1 MPQLAQGAA
10 WFGQLAM
17 VEPHVHGST
26 FMMLRILV
34 WLTSAAAFK
43 VVDVGAPRS
52 GTQSLKLA
60 LQMLGYKPLHSGLDH
75 WSRPAWCQYK
85 FGHGSFE
92 AALEIP
98 LALGYDAAMDE
109 PFQLLYREFM
119 AAFPDSKFIYTV
131 RDPETWFA
139 SYDKLISESNAKD
152 AADARRLRGLKMR
165 HIPLGAMD
173 PDRPEGKQRRAL
185 EQVMS
190 DCSQCHYWGCN
201 FGQPDTQDSKQQCI
215 QSYWGHLRNVT
226 EAIPKDRLLIFN
238 MSDGWAPLCKF
249 LGKPIPLLPFPHVD
263 MVSDYFSPW
272 DSSGS
277 STSLVQTSA
286 AWKLPLQEL

>member
-1 MPQLAQGAA
+1 MRHSLRPSMCILISTVCFTRRSQHVAAVHLRKGRIHASKYREVFLQAVLARVDHLLDRVTPSQTLFVAIDGPACAA
-10 WFGQLAM
+10 KLAM

-119 AAFPDSKFIYTV
+119 AAFPDAGS
-131 RDPETWFA
+131 
-139 SYDKLISESNAKD
+139 
-152 AADARRLRGLKMR
+152 AR
-165 HIPLGAMD
+165 
-173 PDRPEGKQRRAL
+173 ERA
-185 EQVMS
+185 
-190 DCSQCHYWGCN
+190 
-201 FGQPDTQDSKQQCI
+201 
-215 QSYWGHLRNVT
+215 
-226 EAIPKDRLLIFN
+226 
-238 MSDGWAPLCKF
+238 
-249 LGKPIPLLPFPHVD
+249 
-263 MVSDYFSPW
+263 
-272 DSSGS
+272 
-277 STSLVQTSA
+277 
-286 AWKLPLQEL
+286 